1 MPGFFLMGA
10 LIIAIGGSRLGEL
23 LPRIPRGQRDEL
35 AQALGSGGGNGA
47 AGAVGRAI
55 NEAFVSAVSTGL
67 RLSAA
72 FAVAGALLGW
82 LLIAPRRPRPSR
94 RPPPRPQASSRRARR
109 SRPEPYPLPLPVRA
123 TASCFFVVF
132 PLTR

>member
-1 MPGFFLMGA
+1 MSRMVGGSFGVAAMGA

-23 LPRIPRGQRDEL
+23 LPRIPQGQREEL

-82 LLIAPRRPRPSR
+82 LLIAPRR
-94 RPPPRPQASSRRARR
+94 
-109 SRPEPYPLPLPVRA
+109 RA
-123 TASCFFVVF
+123 TEAPAAEPAAAAAPAGVEPQGAPVSA
-132 PLTR
+132 